1 MRYFVVM
8 GNTRVGSTW
17 FTTSLNDL
25 PGIFCTRE
33 LRWRMPY
40 QDQVPPV
47 HTYID
52 STTESIKERLDV
64 GFKIFKPKEISAI
77 GAKLK
82 FDPYGYVPP
91 AAFARLGEVVE
102 DDVEVIFLRRPYFE
116 IYATWKAH
124 GIRHLAN
131 PNSAK
136 GARRRKTSEAE
147 TITNSRFHKT
157 HSEPLE
163 PKLVL
168 LTRDGEILTPPPQA
182 DQPQEHITQSI
193 SDAIDD
199 LLVMFYNDVLGLEA
213 MRNHPNVHHI
223 YYEDI
228 TRNFHRVARKLV
240 TDVSPEDCN
249 NVLAN
254 AATSQIEKDGEQL
267 VFPDAGLRE
276 ISRYLDGLFGDLRA
290 GKVATSDIVRFDED
304 KQTVTFNLS
313 GIDDVLAKHEDTR
326 GLAQGESGGPSSI
339 AHRISQSS
347 RVPSPL
353 RSVFRSFS
361 VPRGR
366 GRAWVSY
373 RTIYVPAAV
382 APKPTT
388 WVSVTAIEPSVAGN

>member
-1 MRYFVVM
+1 MRYFVAM

-17 FTTSLNDL
+17 LTASMNDL
-25 PGIFCTRE
+25 PGVFCTRE

-52 STTESIKERLDV
+52 STTRSIKERLDV
-64 GFKIFKPKEISAI
+64 GFKISKPKEISAI

-91 AAFARLGEVVE
+91 AAFARLGEVIE
-102 DDVEVIFLRRPYFE
+102 DDVVVIFLRRPYFE

-131 PNSAK
+131 PNTAK
-136 GARRRKTSEAE
+136 QLRRRKTSEAE
-147 TITNSRFHKT
+147 DITNSRFHKT
-157 HSEPLE
+157 HAAPLE
-163 PKLVL
+163 RKLIL
-168 LTRDGEILTPPPQA
+168 LTRDGEILAPLPQ
-182 DQPQEHITQSI
+182 DGRSQETVTQSI
-193 SDAIDD
+193 SDAIND
-199 LLVMFYNDVLGLEA
+199 LLVLFYNDVFGLEA
-213 MRNHPNVHHI
+213 VRNHSNVHHI
-223 YYEDI
+223 YYKDI
-228 TRNFHRVARKLV
+228 ARNFHRVARKLA

-267 VFPDAGLRE
+267 VFPDAGLWE
-276 ISRYLDGLFGDLRA
+276 VSRYLDGLFGDLRS
-290 GKVATSDIVRFDED
+290 GKVATSDVVRFDED

-313 GIDDVLAKHEDTR
+313 GIDDVLAKHEETL
-326 GLAQGESGGPSSI
+326 GLAQGESGGPSGI

-361 VPRGR
+361 VPRTNP
-366 GRAWVSY
+366 WVSH
-373 RTIYVPAAV
+373 RAVYVPAAV
-382 APKPTT
+382 APQPTA
-388 WVSVTAIEPSVAGN
+388 WASAEAVQPSVVSE